1 MKRTQCA
8 LVCMVLAFCLCS
20 TASSAGFTKAGK
32 SIMQFLKIGIGA
44 RQVGMG
50 EAAIASVEDVNA
62 VFWNPAGLRGVESA
76 EASFGYTK
84 WFADLNYLA
93 GAAAI
98 RWPGV
103 GVFAVEYT
111 SLDYGQMD
119 EAVVSLAGRGND
131 TRTGN
136 TFGGGDLMV
145 GISYSREFTDRLSI
159 GGTVK
164 YLQEKLYTYKGTAV
178 AYDVGTNYDFRYNG
192 LHVAMSAQNF
202 GPTVSW
208 LEHGSQVEGYDLPLT
223 FRIGASINIFDRSAG
238 FFKLGENHRFVFSAE
253 AIHSNDTGDRVHI
266 CGEYTFNEL
275 LAFRA
280 GYRLNYDE
288 GNLALGVGLKHSFSG
303 VTVRF
308 DYAFVSYTY
317 LESPHRFSLSM
328 EF

>member
-1 MKRTQCA
+1 MKRIVTA
-8 LVCMVLAFCLCS
+8 TLVLAFCLS
-20 TASSAGFTKAGK
+20 PELHADGFTKVGK
-32 SIMQFLKIGIGA
+32 SVMQFVKIGVGA
-44 RQVGMG
+44 RQVGIG
-50 EAAIASVEDVNA
+50 EAAIASVEDVNS
-62 VFWNPAGLRGVESA
+62 VFWNPAGLRGVQSV

-84 WFADLNYLA
+84 WFADLSYLT

-98 RWPGV
+98 RWEGV
-103 GVFAVEYT
+103 GVFGIEYS
-111 SLDYGQMD
+111 SLDYGQID
-119 EAVVSLAGRGND
+119 EALVTLAGHGND

-136 TFGGGDLMV
+136 TFTGGDLMV
-145 GISYSREFTDRLSI
+145 GFSFAREFTDRLSI

-164 YLQEKLYTYKGTAV
+164 YLQEKLYTYKASAV

-238 FFKLGENHRFVFSAE
+238 FFTLGEDHRFVLSAE
-253 AIHSNDTGDRVHI
+253 AVHSNDVGDRVHFG
-266 CGEYTFNEL
+266 GEYTFSEVL
-275 LAFRA
+275 SFRA

-288 GNLALGVGLKHSFSG
+288 GNLSLGVGLHHKFSG
-303 VTVRF
+303 LDVRF

-317 LESPHRFSLSM
+317 LESPHRFSLSV